1 MKPLTIIMQDRVGL
15 ISDMSY
21 VLGKERINIDG
32 IDANVIGK
40 KIVVTIL
47 VKNPEKAMDVLK
59 RNGFSNFDSDYIVV
73 KIGDNPGEMAKVTEL
88 LKKKKVNILH
98 LHQIPGEG
106 GEGLVAIKTN
116 RPRASR
122 EILRQFMV
130 SDLEC

>member
-73 KIGDNPGEMAKVTEL
+73 KIGDKPGEMAKVTEL

-106 GEGLVAIKTN
+106 GEALVAIKTN

>member
-32 IDANVIGK
+32 IDANVVGK

-47 VKNPEKAMDVLK
+47 VKNPGKAMEILK
-59 RNGFSNFDSDYIVV
+59 RNGFSNFDSEYIVV
-73 KIGDNPGEMAKVTEL
+73 KIGDKPGEMAKVTEL

-98 LHQIPGEG
+98 LHQIPGEE
-106 GEGLVAIKTN
+106 GEALVAIKTN

-122 EILRQFMV
+122 EILKPFMV
-130 SDLEC
+130 SDLEG